1 MKKYIYSFAA
11 LLVLF
16 LSACTNDDIEIEQ
29 IGVAPTGDLTVSVS
43 TQSVYDDFGVADEF
57 KTRFLS
63 GSYNIGLYTFVYDEA
78 GNLAASD
85 SVYTQTFGKISQEF
99 KNLKEGNYTSITL
112 EMLVDADHDYQSD
125 NWVIVGKDKLSTLE
139 IVNKNN
145 AAYWY
150 SAVGVATHKFQVEK
164 NKYNSVAVTP
174 KGIGSIIDTRMTNF
188 DQSEYKSLTL
198 FTKNQPLGRYL
209 DPNLLGDDRFH
220 YGSYTAERE
229 WTHRGYVFKSE
240 ISSIES
246 PTIYL
251 LEESRINYCF
261 GARKV
266 DSSGKI
272 INSFIAYPD
281 RNSYF
286 TFEDGKRYYAGFHY
300 VGNDLCEAGI
310 FNTELEYNN
319 WYNEKTSPIPY
330 LDYLLSYDGPFI
342 SNFSSPSVCKTWGA
356 SVNIVQSNMRGLTD
370 FSLCEGANGKAVYVS
385 DNVYEIAY
393 MSGNHSIVAYSFTSE
408 TSGLFETDILYPKS
422 MFKKETIIK
431 YLDENYKFMASQ
443 GDVYMYMTQDNT
455 TIVMFFPHLK
465 NEKVWDIGFVDKNY
479 ISQSP
484 ALASNKALMSK
495 AMNLQK

>member
-1 MKKYIYSFAA
+1 MKKYIYSLAA
-11 LLVLF
+11 FLVTF
-16 LSACTNDDIEIEQ
+16 FSACTNDDIEIEQ
-29 IGVAPTGDLTVSVS
+29 IGVAPTGDLTFSVS
-43 TQSVYDDFGVADEF
+43 TQSVYDYFGVADDF

-251 LEESRINYCF
+251 
-261 GARKV
+261 
-266 DSSGKI
+266 
-272 INSFIAYPD
+272 
-281 RNSYF
+281 
-286 TFEDGKRYYAGFHY
+286 
-300 VGNDLCEAGI
+300 
-310 FNTELEYNN
+310 
-319 WYNEKTSPIPY
+319 
-330 LDYLLSYDGPFI
+330 
-342 SNFSSPSVCKTWGA
+342 
-356 SVNIVQSNMRGLTD
+356 
-370 FSLCEGANGKAVYVS
+370 
-385 DNVYEIAY
+385 
-393 MSGNHSIVAYSFTSE
+393 
-408 TSGLFETDILYPKS
+408 
-422 MFKKETIIK
+422 
-431 YLDENYKFMASQ
+431 
-443 GDVYMYMTQDNT
+443 
-455 TIVMFFPHLK
+455 
-465 NEKVWDIGFVDKNY
+465 
-479 ISQSP
+479 
-484 ALASNKALMSK
+484 
-495 AMNLQK
+495 